1 MSTQN
6 NNFTVEN
13 LVAKY
18 RDYVDEHCPKAYDVS
33 EWVDKEGK
41 AHFEEFH
48 TPCSPEANAG
58 EQLLTVIYKTISGD
72 NAQKDIVD
80 ALSQF
85 SNAYYPNVLSED
97 EIAFLCKNYKETV
110 EYLFAHR
117 DEWTAGIKY
126 HLNKISEERKRL
138 VKENAKPAAG
148 SIVFVADAE
157 YCDLAVQFPN
167 CTIKG
172 FTGLGN
178 NETKTAWALGQIRMW
193 ALGIKSEI
201 VSGEGEFE
209 DYSYELPER
218 GSVDLVILRANG
230 HGYLAQNI
238 FGTECNDIN
247 ALYDLL
253 KPNGRMI
260 FFSEFLD
267 EMTDSMRPN
276 KEIVPD
282 IFEMAAKK
290 KKKKRQLSK
299 DLVSAFR
306 FRVVKEHTIETIV
319 SFEEEGILG
328 NGTLR
333 KSIMLVLKKA
343 DLKSVCVKSESMG
356 ISRDVE
362 IEGIDGDILWPGY
375 YLANKPKNGIPLS
388 ELVEYHNL
396 EKIFVDLMEAGEV
409 GLGDRDSVMLS
420 NKIKSL
426 LVVAP
431 IDMSSDYKE
440 ANLRLANLKT
450 AGEAFFEGWRGWI
463 RPIDRPC
470 VLLYGREG
478 RLVTG
483 YINKLAIGEMATLS
497 SIVCLT
503 PKDGIDVRYVAAL
516 LLSPEV
522 KEQIITICSGDVDD
536 YTLPLVM
543 NKIIVPNHTD
553 KERLAFLADASDNAI
568 KSLKQEMADSIET
581 KISVLKADYIN
592 EVRMR
597 KHDTSPHLLQIKSA
611 ERLMRHYIET
621 TTDIE
626 ELKKH
631 LLAQVDYVDNALTV
645 ISEIVEH
652 LSEEE
657 KFGVAEIIN
666 IDKFL
671 EDVELNHNDREG
683 FTIEYDCDRESF
695 RKIGLAIPNMIEEWE
710 KSKKQGE
717 SPKDFIR
724 KGYLGPAIPNMI
736 EEWEKAEKQGV
747 NFVDFVRKQTKENLP
762 LYAEIAPIDFQ
773 RMVTNIIENA
783 RRHAFIDP
791 SRDDYYIGIDLS
803 LDNKTGMYQIDF
815 SNNGN
820 PLPEGM
826 TKERYGIRG
835 EKVGATAGT
844 GSGGYIIKS
853 IVNHYGGDYDVF
865 TKDGITTIRIYLPIA
880 SKV

>member
-6 NNFTVEN
+6 NNFTVED

-18 RDYVDEHCPKAYDVS
+18 RDYVDEHCPKTYDVS

-58 EQLLTVIYKTISGD
+58 EQLLTVIYKTIAGD

-97 EIAFLCKNYKETV
+97 EMAFLCKNYKETV

-117 DEWTAGIKY
+117 AEWTAGIKY
-126 HLNKISEERKRL
+126 QLNKISKERERL
-138 VKENAKPAAG
+138 IKEYVKPDKG
-148 SIVFVADAE
+148 STIFIADTE

-167 CTIKG
+167 CVIKG

-178 NETKTAWALGQIRMW
+178 SETKTAWALGQIRMW

-201 VSGEGEFE
+201 VSGEEKFE
-209 DYSYELPER
+209 EYSYELPEK
-218 GSVDLVILRANG
+218 GSVDLVILRANNG
-230 HGYLAQNI
+230 NGKFSQDI
-238 FGTECNDIN
+238 FGTECNDIY

-253 KPNGRMI
+253 KPSGRMI
-260 FFSEFLD
+260 FFSEFLR
-267 EMTDSMRPN
+267 EMADSVRPQ

-282 IFEMAAKK
+282 ILEMAAKK
-290 KKKKRQLSK
+290 KKKRRLLSK

-306 FRVVKEHTIETIV
+306 YRVVKEHAIETIV
-319 SFEEEGILG
+319 SFVEDGIFG
-328 NGTLR
+328 NGTKR

-343 DLKSVCVKSESMG
+343 DIKSVCVKSETMN
-356 ISRDVE
+356 ISREVE
-362 IEGIDGDILWPGY
+362 SKDIDGDILWPAY
-375 YLANKPKNGIPLS
+375 YFAPRPKDGILFS
-388 ELVEYHNL
+388 ELVEYHDL
-396 EKIFVDLMEAGEV
+396 EKVFTDLIEEGEV
-409 GLGDRDSVMLS
+409 ELADDDSVILS

-426 LVVAP
+426 SVVAP
-431 IDMSSDYKE
+431 VDMASDYRE
-440 ANLRLANLKT
+440 ANLCLASLKT

-463 RPIDRPC
+463 RPIDKPC

-483 YINKLAIGEMATLS
+483 YINKLAKGEMATLS

-522 KEQIITICSGDVDD
+522 KEQIITICGGDVDE
-536 YTLPLVM
+536 YTFPLIM
-543 NKIIVPNHTD
+543 NKILVPNHTE
-553 KERLAFLADASDNAI
+553 KERLAFLADVSDNAI
-568 KSLKQEMADSIET
+568 KTLKKEMSDSIET

-597 KHDTSPHLLQIKSA
+597 KHDMSPHLLQMKSA
-611 ERLMRHYIET
+611 ERLMRHYIDT
-621 TTDIE
+621 TTDIV

-631 LLAQVDYVDNALTV
+631 LLAQVDYADNALAV

-666 IDKFL
+666 IDRFL

-683 FTIEYDCDRESF
+683 FTIEYDCNRESF
-695 RKIGLAIPNMIEEWE
+695 NQIGLTIPNMIE
-710 KSKKQGE
+710 
-717 SPKDFIR
+717 
-724 KGYLGPAIPNMI
+724 A
-736 EEWEKAEKQGV
+736 WEKAEKQGV
-747 NFVDFVRKQTKENLP
+747 RYEDFVWQQTKETLP

-803 LDNKTGMYQIDF
+803 FDNKTGMYQIDF

-835 EKVGATAGT
+835 EKVGVTAGT